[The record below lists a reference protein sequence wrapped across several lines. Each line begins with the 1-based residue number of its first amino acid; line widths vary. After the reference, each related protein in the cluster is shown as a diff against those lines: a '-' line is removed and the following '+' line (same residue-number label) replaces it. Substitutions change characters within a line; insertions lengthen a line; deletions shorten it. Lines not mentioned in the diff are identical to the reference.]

1 MLQVPASISVLSRT
15 NLQRVSNY
23 SLLPAFNGVP
33 GVRMEERSPGSYRL
47 SIRGSL
53 LRSPFGVRNVK
64 LYLDDFLFS
73 DAGGNAYINLLDINN
88 ISRAE
93 IIKGPA
99 GSIYGAGTG
108 GAVLLSGNALLSE
121 ALVDTSRLQVRIAGG
136 SFGSLHQSVQY
147 QKNTSPLRIQCIYVK
162 CCIFMYNNFG

>member
-1 MLQVPASISVLSRT
+1 MLFFVYCFFALQVGRLHAQDDSTKQIEEILVRGYESNTKMLQVPASISVLSRT

-73 DAGGNAYINLLDINN
+73 DMKNN
-88 ISRAE
+88 ELFCKIL
-93 IIKGPA
+93 
-99 GSIYGAGTG
+99 SIA
-108 GAVLLSGNALLSE
+108 
-121 ALVDTSRLQVRIAGG
+121 
-136 SFGSLHQSVQY
+136 
-147 QKNTSPLRIQCIYVK
+147 
-162 CCIFMYNNFG
+162 IFIRP